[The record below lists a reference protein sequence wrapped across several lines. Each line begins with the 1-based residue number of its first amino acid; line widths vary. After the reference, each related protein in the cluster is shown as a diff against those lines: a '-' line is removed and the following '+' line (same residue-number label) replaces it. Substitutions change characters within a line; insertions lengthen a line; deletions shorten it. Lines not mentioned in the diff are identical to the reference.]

1 MKKYKTGY
9 FDIDHPVLNFALNI
23 ISWIGIILVGIIV
36 MLIFFTLIILT
47 QNNCYKGSKVFEYID
62 LDGNIGTAYNCQY
75 TDKNRQ
81 YRSGGMG
88 QPVCFVGNK
97 VIAVK
102 QYEDKTQYESCRK
115 IIFGGSNNAKN

>member
-9 FDIDHPVLNFALNI
+9 FDIDHPVLNFILNI
-23 ISWIGIILVGIIV
+23 ISLLGIIIIGIIVTII
-36 MLIFFTLIILT
+36 IATLIMLT

-81 YRSGGMG
+81 FRSGGMG

-115 IIFGGSNNAKN
+115 LMFGGSNNAKD